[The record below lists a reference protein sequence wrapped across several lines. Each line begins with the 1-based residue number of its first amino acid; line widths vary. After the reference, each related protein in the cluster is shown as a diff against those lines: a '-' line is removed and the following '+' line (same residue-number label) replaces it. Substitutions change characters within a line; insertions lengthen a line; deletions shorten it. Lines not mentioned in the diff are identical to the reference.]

1 MRHIVLIGFMGSGK
15 TETGKRLAQEMRIPF
30 LDVDKKIT
38 SEMRMSVAD
47 IFSRFG
53 EVFFRALE
61 TKAIKEL
68 GQEKQRMVISVGG
81 GLPMQQQNHKYLKEI
96 GIVVYLKGSVDTL
109 KKRLQGD
116 RTRPLLQGADLEG
129 KIRKMPAARE
139 PVYEKLADITVVTAD
154 QPFGELIGQIRK
166 QVEEYEKSKMI
177 DN

>member
-1 MRHIVLIGFMGSGK
+1 
-15 TETGKRLAQEMRIPF
+15 
-30 LDVDKKIT
+30 
-38 SEMRMSVAD
+38 
-47 IFSRFG
+47 
-53 EVFFRALE
+53 
-61 TKAIKEL
+61 
-68 GQEKQRMVISVGG
+68 MVISVGG

-129 KIRKMPAARE
+129 KIRKMLAARE

>member
-68 GQEKQRMVISVGG
+68 GQGKQRMVISVGG

-129 KIRKMPAARE
+129 KIRKMLAARE